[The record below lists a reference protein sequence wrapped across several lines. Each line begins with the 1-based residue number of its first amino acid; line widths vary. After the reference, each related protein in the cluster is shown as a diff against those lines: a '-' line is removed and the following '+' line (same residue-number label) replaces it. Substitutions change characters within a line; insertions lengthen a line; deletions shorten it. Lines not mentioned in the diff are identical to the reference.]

1 MMLSREPPHIKRPL
15 VQVCGHTTPVGAV
28 VLNSSGVIVADA
40 ASSRISLAELRSALH
55 GAI

>member
-1 MMLSREPPHIKRPL
+1 MMLSREPPHIKKAIGPGLRAHYS
-15 VQVCGHTTPVGAV
+15 GGAV